1 MAFDYGLRQIGVAS
15 GNTLTGTSSELTVLQ
30 ARDGVPDW
38 DSVAALFTDWQPALV
53 VVGLPLNM
61 DDTEGELAGRARKF
75 GRRLHG
81 RFNIPVEYVDERL
94 SSHAAKSLLREQGHR
109 GDYREAPADALAARL
124 ILDTWLAEHAR

>member
-15 GNTLTGTSSELTVLQ
+15 GNTLTGTSSEVTVLR

-38 DSVAALFTDWQPALV
+38 DSVAALFTDWRPALV

-61 DDTEGELAGRARKF
+61 DDTEGELADRARKF
-75 GRRLHG
+75 GRRLQG

-94 SSHAAKSLLREQGHR
+94 SSHAAKSMLREQGHR

-124 ILDTWLAEHAR
+124 ILDTWLAAHAE